1 MDRFSEYRI
10 MWVLV
15 LFDLPTE
22 TKKEKKAY
30 SDFRK
35 NLQRDGFTMF
45 QFSIYVRHCAS
56 QENAEV
62 HIKRVKSFLPEH
74 GQIGIMCITD
84 KQFGNIELFYGKKG
98 KSISSRF
105 SFTNSPTRIP
115 VDARM
120 SIIAR
125 SRLFVQLSL
134 SCSNCS
140 SESTSFTSE
149 SVLTL

>member
-84 KQFGNIELFYGKKG
+84 KQFGNIELFYGKKVQPPNTSG
-98 KSISSRF
+98 QQLE
-105 SFTNSPTRIP
+105 
-115 VDARM
+115 
-120 SIIAR
+120 
-125 SRLFVQLSL
+125 LF
-134 SCSNCS
+134 
-140 SESTSFTSE
+140 
-149 SVLTL
+149 